1 MFFSRSSRSTE
12 GDLLKNMITYLTLV
26 YYICT
31 CDTVLPLAE
40 NSHVIL
46 DGKICKLYWMHHTFA
61 IWMEVACLLSSIF
74 RVGLKYY
81 TVFREV

>member
-26 YYICT
+26 YYICM

-46 DGKICKLYWMHHTFA
+46 QLDGKICRLYWLHHTFA
-61 IWMEVACLLSSIF
+61 IWMDVACLLSSIL
-74 RVGLKYY
+74 G
-81 TVFREV
+81 

>member
-12 GDLLKNMITYLTLV
+12 DDLLKNMITYLRLV
-26 YYICT
+26 YGICT

-46 DGKICKLYWMHHTFA
+46 DGKICKFYWMHRTFA
-61 IWMEVACLLSSIF
+61 IWMDVACLISSIL
-74 RVGLKYY
+74 G
-81 TVFREV
+81 